1 MAITYQSTRNVVY
14 SQRNGENLIRIHPE
28 TSGAQVKLTAQNG
41 VTAADVQAELEALHT
56 RIGSLL
62 VSTDAMQ
69 FKGVLNA
76 DGEIPTTHEP
86 GWTWKIGT
94 AGTYRGN
101 VLEVGDML
109 IATVSRAGTENAD
122 SDFAAVQ
129 VNIDGAVTG
138 PETAVDGN
146 LAAFDQATGK
156 IVKDSGLSTAEL
168 AKSWVMTVSEL
179 PESMPEDL
187 KDGGILIVDS
197 ETV

>member
-14 SQRNGENLIRIHPE
+14 GQRNGENLIRIHPE
-28 TSGAQVKLTAQNG
+28 TSGGQVKLTAQNG
-41 VTAADVQAELEALHT
+41 VTGADVQAELEAVHT
-56 RIGSLL
+56 KIDNLL
-62 VSTDAMQ
+62 VSADAMQ
-69 FKGVLNA
+69 FKGVVNSDA
-76 DGEIPTTHEP
+76 EIPTTHEP

-109 IATVSRAGTENAD
+109 IATVSRSGADNAD

-138 PETAVDGN
+138 PEAAVDGN

-156 IVKDSGLSTAEL
+156 IVKDSGLSSAEL
-168 AKSWVMTVSEL
+168 AKSWVMTVSKL
-179 PESMPEDL
+179 PEAMPDEL

-197 ETV
+197 ATA